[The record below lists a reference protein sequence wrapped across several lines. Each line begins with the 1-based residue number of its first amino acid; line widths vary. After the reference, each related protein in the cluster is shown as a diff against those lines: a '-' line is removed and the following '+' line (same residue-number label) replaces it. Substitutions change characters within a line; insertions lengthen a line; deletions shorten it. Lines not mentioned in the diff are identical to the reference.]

1 MKIAVSSLGNTLE
14 SKVDPRFGRAHG
26 FIIYDTETKSFEYI
40 DNSKNLSL
48 MQGAGIQTAQFIADK
63 GVEVVVS
70 GSFGPKAA
78 SVLERA
84 GIKMVSGGEGLSV
97 KEAIEKAVREV

>member
-1 MKIAVSSLGNTLE
+1 MKIAVSSLGSNLD

-26 FIIYDTETKSFEYI
+26 FIIYNTETDSFEHV

-63 GVEVVVS
+63 GVDVVVS

-84 GIKMVSGGEGLSV
+84 GIKMVSVGEGLTV
-97 KEAIEKAVREV
+97 KEAIERAL

>member
-1 MKIAVSSLGNTLE
+1 MKIAISSLGNTLE

-26 FIIYDTETKSFEYI
+26 FIIFDTESGSFEYV
-40 DNSKNLSL
+40 DNSSNLSL
-48 MQGAGIQTAQFIADK
+48 MQGAGIQTAQFIADM
-63 GVEVVVS
+63 GVDVAVS

-84 GIKMVSGGEGLSV
+84 GIKMVSVGEGLSV
-97 KEAIEKAVREV
+97 RDAIKKVVN